1 MSIKSA
7 LIISGAILAA
17 ALGIYWI
24 AAPRE
29 ACPEELYRQYMQLSP
44 FEQFDQKE
52 KLLKKAAQAGC
63 IPAMRQ
69 MADRSATIFP
79 TANGP
84 SEAGTTCRK
93 T

>member
-44 FEQFDQKE
+44 FEQWLKE
-52 KLLKKAAQAGC
+52 KLGDKINDILIYFSVFISLLLGMGLFFVL
-63 IPAMRQ
+63 P
-69 MADRSATIFP
+69 D
-79 TANGP
+79 
-84 SEAGTTCRK
+84 
-93 T
+93 

>member
-52 KLLKKAAQAGC
+52 KLLKKAAQAGL
-63 IPAMRQ
+63 
-69 MADRSATIFP
+69 
-79 TANGP
+79 TAGGRLGVLQ
-84 SEAGTTCRK
+84 AIILLRGF
-93 T
+93 